1 MLMRRGA
8 CRPRRAIPIA
18 HGDPAAH
25 RGTMVRSLMTLPWL
39 AVVAVGCGSSDAD
52 APVDTSD
59 VGGSDGA
66 VTIDSER
73 PSTDGGVDALADG
86 PRDASADAAR
96 DSSSDAASDAPSG
109 AGAAAA
115 LLGVYCGNDPADVTQ
130 FETWLG
136 RNVDGILGYTGSADW
151 TDYDGSVGWAK
162 GVWSALDRRVLW
174 SVPLIPK
181 GATLEDAASGKYDSH
196 YTAAA
201 KQLATFRPSEKV
213 LYVRTAW
220 EFNGDWFPWA
230 AKGKEAAFIG
240 AFQHFVKAFRAE
252 STRFVIEWNVNVGDV
267 GMNPETAY
275 PGDAYVDI
283 IGMDFY
289 WNTDWDPKD
298 PEAAWTSMR
307 DRTYGLKWHQAFAAT
322 HGKPTAYSEWG
333 IRSDAAAAY
342 IAHAKDWFDTHPVL
356 YQTYWN
362 SNSAFPGQLSKDQYP
377 AAGAKYK
384 ALFAK

>member
-1 MLMRRGA
+1 MKQLLLATFALWSALG
-8 CRPRRAIPIA
+8 CSS
-18 HGDPAAH
+18 GDSSGGETPAE
-25 RGTMVRSLMTLPWL
+25 
-39 AVVAVGCGSSDAD
+39 
-52 APVDTSD
+52 
-59 VGGSDGA
+59 DGA
-66 VTIDSER
+66 VDVASIDDSKAG
-73 PSTDGGVDALADG
+73 SDATSDAAPLL
-86 PRDASADAAR
+86 DASVETDAAPVTDARVDGADAA
-96 DSSSDAASDAPSG
+96 DATDAGP
-109 AGAAAA
+109 AKA

-136 RNVDGILGYTGSADW
+136 RKVDGILGYTGDASW

-181 GATLEDAASGKYDSH
+181 GATLEDAAAGKYDSH

-230 AKGKEAAFIG
+230 AKGKETAFIG

-333 IRSDAAAAY
+333 IRSDAAAPY
-342 IAHAKDWFDTHPVL
+342 IAHALEWFDAHPVL

-377 AAGAKYK
+377 TAGAKYK
-384 ALFAK
+384 ALFGK